1 MPDVLPDALSNV
13 LDDAVI
19 ARQTLAAHLFD
30 TLAAETVESG
40 GPGITRASYGDGE
53 SLAHDLIAKTGAS
66 LGLEVTTDAAANTYI
81 TLAGRDR
88 TAAPI
93 IVGSHLDSVHNGGNF
108 DGLAGVVAGMVALA
122 AMRDASWWPNR
133 DIRVM
138 GIRAE
143 ESAWFGVSYIGSRSA
158 LGQLPD
164 GALESA
170 TRSDTGR
177 TLAYHM
183 RQRGGDPDA
192 IAANTAYLDPDHLH
206 AYLELHIE
214 QGPVLH
220 DVGIPVGVVTGIR
233 GNFRYP
239 DAWVTGAYSHCGGVP
254 RDDRRDAVM
263 AAVEFVSELDALW
276 TINEAAGRDM
286 AVTVG
291 KLFTDPDQ
299 HAMTKISGDVRFSL
313 DVRTLDPDFLTE
325 LETRVTTLAD
335 EVTQRRNVAIDL
347 GAITRARVGVI
358 DPALQTAL
366 TEIAATLD
374 IPVRAIA
381 SGAAH
386 DAAAFAAAG
395 VPTAMIFIRN
405 DNGSHNPFEAMELD
419 DFMQGTRIL
428 TRWLSEN
435 A

>member
-1 MPDVLPDALSNV
+1 MPDDLDA
-13 LDDAVI
+13 AVI
-19 ARQTLAAHLFD
+19 ARERLAAHLFD
-30 TLAAETVESG
+30 SLAAETAESD
-40 GPGITRASYGDGE
+40 GPGVTRASYGDGE
-53 SLAHDLIAKTGAS
+53 SLAHDLIATTGAS
-66 LGLEVTTDAAANTYI
+66 LGLEVTTDAAANTYV

-93 IVGSHLDSVHNGGNF
+93 IIGSHLDSVHNGGNF
-108 DGLAGVVAGMVALA
+108 DGLAGVVAGMVALS
-122 AMRDASWWPNR
+122 AMRDASWWPDR

-164 GALESA
+164 GALYDA
-170 TRSDTGR
+170 TRADTGR
-177 TLAYHM
+177 ALAFHM
-183 RQRGGDPDA
+183 RDCGGDPDA
-192 IAANTAYLDPDHLH
+192 IAANTAYLDPAHLH

-214 QGPVLH
+214 QGPVLQ
-220 DVGIPVGVVTGIR
+220 DEGFPVGIVTGIR
-233 GNFRYP
+233 GNFRCP
-239 DAWVTGAYSHCGGVP
+239 EARVSGEYSHCGGVP
-254 RDDRRDAVM
+254 RDNRRDAVM
-263 AAVEFVSELDALW
+263 AAAEFVSELDSLW
-276 TINEAAGRDM
+276 TISEAAGRDM

-291 KLFTDPDQ
+291 KFFTDPAE

-313 DVRTLDPDFLTE
+313 DVRTLDPEFLIE
-325 LETRVTTLAD
+325 LETKVTALAD
-335 EVTQRRNVAIDL
+335 EVSHRRDTTVDL
-347 GAITRARVGVI
+347 GAITHAKVGVI
-358 DPALQTAL
+358 DPDIQAAL
-366 TEIAATLD
+366 TQNATALD
-374 IPVRAIA
+374 IPIRAIA

-405 DNGSHNPFEAMELD
+405 DNGSHNPQEAMELD

-428 TRWLSEN
+428 TRWLAEN